1 MGVVADSAKPLRVAL
16 PKGKV
21 SKALTNL
28 SRGKQYY
35 KKADAAMDEVLERL
49 PRCGTCGGVMAANIT
64 VTLRSGKKFKL
75 VDNFA
80 EKHRTNVGQ
89 NARRFEFEEVPA
101 P

>member
-1 MGVVADSAKPLRVAL
+1 MPPDPIFVKPKRSPL

-21 SKALTNL
+21 AKALTNL
-28 SRGKQYY
+28 ARGKKYY

-49 PRCGTCGGVMAANIT
+49 PRCGACGGVVAADIT

-89 NARRFEFEEVPA
+89 NARRFEFEEMPT